1 MVIAPPTYFQPGN
14 PLIFDFRS
22 WPRLLEA
29 DVVVISPE
37 SASAWPL
44 ELSIVGGMAL
54 GRAHTR
60 GAAFGAGG
68 WVDGDFISE
77 NWGVQMIQWVLMV
90 FIT

>member
-37 SASAWPL
+37 SASARPL

-60 GAAFGAGG
+60 GAAVLGDGLMAISSAKIGG
-68 WVDGDFISE
+68 FR
-77 NWGVQMIQWVLMV
+77 
-90 FIT
+90 